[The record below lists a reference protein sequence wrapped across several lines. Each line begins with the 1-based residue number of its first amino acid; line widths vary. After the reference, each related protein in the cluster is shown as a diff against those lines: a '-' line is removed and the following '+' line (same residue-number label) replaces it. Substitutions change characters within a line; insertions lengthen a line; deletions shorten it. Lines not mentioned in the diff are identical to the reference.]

1 MQKSVLKMRVSLFL
15 LSLIFILTGCGAE
28 AVVQHNSECATV
40 SAHPSIV
47 KKPLSEFVSMYPDAL
62 SEEDLI
68 LQELNGEVSSQFV
81 ELYDSDKIAITNIN
95 PGYTKLSLDVM
106 TPKDVRDVVISLR
119 YNTGEIVSL
128 YISLIPESQL
138 VRASVDMPANAE
150 SVQLLS
156 FDYSETN
163 VNVLN
168 VYDLGTRDCKKYKR
182 KSNNTIA
189 FECENTRVLLLSEYG
204 VILDDVTLDGSG
216 TFTTAHA
223 VTRIVE
229 VEENNGS

>member
-1 MQKSVLKMRVSLFL
+1 MQKSVLSMRVNLFL

-28 AVVQHNSECATV
+28 AVVQHNSECTTV
-40 SAHPSIV
+40 SAHPSVV
-47 KKPLSEFVSMYPDAL
+47 KKPLSEFVSLYPDAL

-68 LQELNGEVSSQFV
+68 LQELNDEVSSQFV
-81 ELYDSDKIAITNIN
+81 ELYDSDKIAITNIK

-106 TPKDVRDVVISLR
+106 TPKDTRDVVISLR

-128 YISLIPESQL
+128 YISLIPENQL
-138 VRASVDMPANAE
+138 VRTSVDMPANAE

-156 FDYSETN
+156 FDYSDTN

-182 KSNNTIA
+182 KSNNTCGCICA
-189 FECENTRVLLLSEYG
+189 GKPPL
-204 VILDDVTLDGSG
+204 
-216 TFTTAHA
+216 
-223 VTRIVE
+223 
-229 VEENNGS
+229 